1 MTAWCSSFF
10 DLVAVGDPGS
20 CWVFGDEGSS
30 PPLSYL
36 RRWLYTDPS
45 CPQCRYTLPPSG
57 ASMPDLMQRPREAL
71 DRLELPQRSTSS
83 YF

>member
-1 MTAWCSSFF
+1 MEYKA
-10 DLVAVGDPGS
+10 
-20 CWVFGDEGSS
+20 GDE
-30 PPLSYL
+30 LSCMPCDGLHISHAACL